1 MAGANRESSDQNF
14 NNDNV
19 HLSSLISKE
28 LVKSK
33 SKKIFIF
40 TSSIQSFLNNDYGK
54 SKAKA
59 EEYFT
64 RIKNKNVQV
73 KILNLTNIF
82 GKWSKPNYNSVIA
95 TFCYNINHNKKIKI
109 SNQVAF
115 IEIEDNLFQLS
126 SEAVNENGVYYLPTE
141 SFFGIIQNL
150 SDSSIKYTNN
160 EIRFT
165 SIFADKKIVKKNV
178 DLRSEKEKWEFKTIV
193 IDAGHGGKDPG
204 AVGYRGTKEKDIA
217 LDVAKRLEKK
227 LSKNMNVK
235 IIMTRDED
243 VFLRL
248 SERTKIANE
257 SNGNLFISIHTNAAE
272 DRRASGFET
281 FLIGPNKN
289 EAAVRVAAR
298 ENAVLELEGTSDK
311 KLTNEDLIQA
321 TIAQSAFASKSEQF
335 ASMVQKEIKKRV
347 QSRDRGV
354 KQAGFYVLMGASMPN
369 VLVELGFIS
378 NPSEEKKLRS
388 PQYRDQLA
396 TAIYRAV
403 EQYQKTL

>member
-1 MAGANRESSDQNF
+1 VKSFKIYIRPFYIIFLITQLFSSAETKLKLLENNQLIGEVSTIQNK
-14 NNDNV
+14 N
-19 HLSSLISKE
+19 LISINDFIE
-28 LVKSK
+28 ITNSK
-33 SKKIFIF
+33 NFINDKTEKIIF
-40 TSSIQSFLNNDYGK
+40 YIDD
-54 SKAKA
+54 
-59 EEYFT
+59 
-64 RIKNKNVQV
+64 
-73 KILNLTNIF
+73 
-82 GKWSKPNYNSVIA
+82 
-95 TFCYNINHNKKIKI
+95 KKIKLT
-109 SNQVAF
+109 NQIPF
-115 IEIEDNLFQLS
+115 IMIDDNLYQLS
-126 SEAVNENGVYYLPTE
+126 SNVIKSNNNYYVPAE
-141 SFFGIIQNL
+141 SFFSIVNNL
-150 SDSSIKYTNN
+150 SNTVSITLNTSEINFSKLN
-160 EIRFT
+160 EI
-165 SIFADKKIVKKNV
+165 SKKTIKV

-227 LSKNMNVK
+227 LAKNMKVK
-235 IIMTRDED
+235 IVMTRDED
-243 VFLRL
+243 IFLRL

-257 SNGNLFISIHTNAAE
+257 SNGSLFISIHTNAAE

-281 FLIGPNKN
+281 FLIGQNKN

-298 ENAVLELEGTSDK
+298 ENAVLELEGSTGK
-311 KLTNEDLIQA
+311 KLTDEDLIKA

-335 ASMVQKEIKKRV
+335 ASLVQKEIKKRV
-347 QSRDRGV
+347 QSKDRGV

>member
-1 MAGANRESSDQNF
+1 M
-14 NNDNV
+14 
-19 HLSSLISKE
+19 I
-28 LVKSK
+28 
-33 SKKIFIF
+33 
-40 TSSIQSFLNNDYGK
+40 
-54 SKAKA
+54 
-59 EEYFT
+59 
-64 RIKNKNVQV
+64 
-73 KILNLTNIF
+73 
-82 GKWSKPNYNSVIA
+82 
-95 TFCYNINHNKKIKI
+95 
-109 SNQVAF
+109 
-115 IEIEDNLFQLS
+115 
-126 SEAVNENGVYYLPTE
+126 NENGIYYLPTE
-141 SFFGIIQNL
+141 SFFRIIQNL
-150 SDSSIKYTNN
+150 SNSSSIKYTNN

-165 SIFADKKIVKKNV
+165 SISPDKKIITKNV

-298 ENAVLELEGTSDK
+298 ENAVLELEGTTGK

-403 EQYQKTL
+403 EQLSLIHI

>member
-1 MAGANRESSDQNF
+1 VKLLRINFQLFSIIFLFSNLCANSESNLKVFENNALIGEIKTIQNKKLF
-14 NNDNV
+14 SVNDF
-19 HLSSLISKE
+19 IKIT
-28 LVKSK
+28 KSRK
-33 SKKIFIF
+33 FINEKTQKVVF
-40 TSSIQSFLNNDYGK
+40 YLD
-54 SKAKA
+54 
-59 EEYFT
+59 
-64 RIKNKNVQV
+64 
-73 KILNLTNIF
+73 
-82 GKWSKPNYNSVIA
+82 
-95 TFCYNINHNKKIKI
+95 NKKIKI
-109 SNQVAF
+109 SNQITF
-115 IEIEDNLFQLS
+115 IEIEDNLFQLTS
-126 SEAVNENGVYYLPTE
+126 KVVNQNDNYYMPTE

-150 SDSSIKYTNN
+150 SSSSSIKYSND
-160 EIRFT
+160 EIRIT
-165 SIFADKKIVKKNV
+165 STPGLKKTIKTV
-178 DLRSEKEKWEFKTIV
+178 DLRNEKEKWEFKTIV

-217 LDVAKRLEKK
+217 LDVAKRLEEK
-227 LSKNMNVK
+227 LSKNMDVK
-235 IIMTRDED
+235 IVMTREED
-243 VFLRL
+243 IFLRL

-298 ENAVLELEGTSDK
+298 ENAVLELEGITGK
-311 KLTNEDLIQA
+311 KLSNEDLIQA

-347 QSRDRGV
+347 QSKDRGV

-396 TAIYRAV
+396 SAIYRAV

>member
-1 MAGANRESSDQNF
+1 MKLLRTCFQLFLTIFLFSHLCAKTESKVKVFENGVLVGEISTIQNKKLF
-14 NNDNV
+14 SVNDLIEITKSNN
-19 HLSSLISKE
+19 
-28 LVKSK
+28 
-33 SKKIFIF
+33 FI
-40 TSSIQSFLNNDYGK
+40 NDKTQKVVFY
-54 SKAKA
+54 
-59 EEYFT
+59 
-64 RIKNKNVQV
+64 VD
-73 KILNLTNIF
+73 
-82 GKWSKPNYNSVIA
+82 
-95 TFCYNINHNKKIKI
+95 NKKIKI

-165 SIFADKKIVKKNV
+165 SISSDKKIITKNV

-298 ENAVLELEGTSDK
+298 ENAVLELEGSTGK

>member
-1 MAGANRESSDQNF
+1 MVKLLRINFQIFLIIFLFSNLYANSESKVKVFQNNVLIGEINTIQNKKLF
-14 NNDNV
+14 SVNDFIEITKSNN
-19 HLSSLISKE
+19 
-28 LVKSK
+28 
-33 SKKIFIF
+33 FI
-40 TSSIQSFLNNDYGK
+40 
-54 SKAKA
+54 
-59 EEYFT
+59 
-64 RIKNKNVQV
+64 
-73 KILNLTNIF
+73 
-82 GKWSKPNYNSVIA
+82 NYKTQKVVFYID
-95 TFCYNINHNKKIKI
+95 NKKIKI
-109 SNQVAF
+109 SNQVTF

-126 SEAVNENGVYYLPTE
+126 SNVINKSGVYYLPTE

-150 SDSSIKYTNN
+150 SDSSSIKYTNN

-165 SIFADKKIVKKNV
+165 SISTDKKIVKKNV
-178 DLRSEKEKWEFKTIV
+178 DLRSEMEKWKFKTIV

-227 LSKNMNVK
+227 LSKNMNIK

-298 ENAVLELEGTSDK
+298 ENAVLELEGTTDK

-321 TIAQSAFASKSEQF
+321 TIAQSSFASKSEQF

>member
-1 MAGANRESSDQNF
+1 MKLLRTYFQLFSIIFLLSHLCAKTESKIKVFENNVLIGEIHTIQNKKLF
-14 NNDNV
+14 SVNDF
-19 HLSSLISKE
+19 IE
-28 LVKSK
+28 ITKSRK
-33 SKKIFIF
+33 FINEKTQKVIF
-40 TSSIQSFLNNDYGK
+40 YVG
-54 SKAKA
+54 
-59 EEYFT
+59 
-64 RIKNKNVQV
+64 
-73 KILNLTNIF
+73 
-82 GKWSKPNYNSVIA
+82 
-95 TFCYNINHNKKIKI
+95 NKKIKI
-109 SNQVAF
+109 SNQITF
-115 IEIEDNLFQLS
+115 IEIEDNLFQL
-126 SEAVNENGVYYLPTE
+126 ATKVVNQNDNYYVPTE
-141 SFFGIIQNL
+141 SFFNIIQSL
-150 SDSSIKYTNN
+150 SDSLSTKYTND

-165 SIFADKKIVKKNV
+165 SIPVNEKTVKTV

-243 VFLRL
+243 IFLRL

-298 ENAVLELEGTSDK
+298 ENAVLELEGKTGQ

-347 QSRDRGV
+347 QSKDRGV

>member
-1 MAGANRESSDQNF
+1 MKLFIIYFRLFLILIISSQIFANNNQSLKFFENNVLLGEIKTIQNNQF
-14 NNDNV
+14 FSAND
-19 HLSSLISKE
+19 LAKI
-28 LVKSK
+28 SK
-33 SKKIFIF
+33 SKKFINDQTEKIIFYV
-40 TSSIQSFLNNDYGK
+40 D
-54 SKAKA
+54 
-59 EEYFT
+59 
-64 RIKNKNVQV
+64 
-73 KILNLTNIF
+73 
-82 GKWSKPNYNSVIA
+82 
-95 TFCYNINHNKKIKI
+95 NKKIKVTSDI
-109 SNQVAF
+109 TF
-115 IEIEDNLFQLS
+115 ILIEDTLYQLS
-126 SEAVNENGVYYLPTE
+126 SKVIKDKNEYYLPVD
-141 SFFGIIQNL
+141 SFFNIINSL
-150 SDSSIKYTNN
+150 SKDLSVTMGSQSISFSTKKTTLNP
-160 EIRFT
+160 
-165 SIFADKKIVKKNV
+165 SKKI
-178 DLRSEKEKWEFKTIV
+178 DLRTEKQKWEFKTIV

-227 LSKNMNVK
+227 LSKNLNVK
-235 IIMTRDED
+235 IVMTRDED
-243 VFLRL
+243 IFLRL
-248 SERTKIANE
+248 SERTRIANE
-257 SNGNLFISIHTNAAE
+257 NNGSLFISIHTNAAE

-298 ENAVLELEGTSDK
+298 ENAVLELEGISGQ
-311 KLTNEDLIQA
+311 KLTNEDLIKA

-335 ASMVQKEIKKRV
+335 ASMVQGEIKKRV
-347 QSRDRGV
+347 QSKDRGV

>member
-1 MAGANRESSDQNF
+1 MKLFIIYFRLFLILIISSQIFANNNQSLKFFENNVLLGEIKTIQNNQF
-14 NNDNV
+14 FSVND
-19 HLSSLISKE
+19 LAKI
-28 LVKSK
+28 SK
-33 SKKIFIF
+33 SKKFINDQTEKIIFYV
-40 TSSIQSFLNNDYGK
+40 D
-54 SKAKA
+54 
-59 EEYFT
+59 
-64 RIKNKNVQV
+64 
-73 KILNLTNIF
+73 
-82 GKWSKPNYNSVIA
+82 
-95 TFCYNINHNKKIKI
+95 NKKIKVTSDI
-109 SNQVAF
+109 TF
-115 IEIEDNLFQLS
+115 ILIEDTLYQLS
-126 SEAVNENGVYYLPTE
+126 SKVIKDKNEYYLPVD
-141 SFFGIIQNL
+141 SFFNIINSL
-150 SDSSIKYTNN
+150 SKDLSVTMGSQSISFSTKKTTLNP
-160 EIRFT
+160 
-165 SIFADKKIVKKNV
+165 SKKI
-178 DLRSEKEKWEFKTIV
+178 DLRTEKQKWEFKTIV

-227 LSKNMNVK
+227 LSKNLNVK
-235 IIMTRDED
+235 IVMTRDED

-248 SERTKIANE
+248 SERTRIANE
-257 SNGNLFISIHTNAAE
+257 NNGSLFISIHTNAAE

-298 ENAVLELEGTSDK
+298 ENAVLELEGISGQ
-311 KLTNEDLIQA
+311 KLTNEDLIKA

-335 ASMVQKEIKKRV
+335 ASMVQGEIKKRV
-347 QSRDRGV
+347 QSKDRGV

>member
-1 MAGANRESSDQNF
+1 MKSFKIYIRPFYIIFLITQLFSSAETKLKLLENNQLIGEVSTIQNK
-14 NNDNV
+14 N
-19 HLSSLISKE
+19 LIS
-28 LVKSK
+28 
-33 SKKIFIF
+33 I
-40 TSSIQSFLNNDYGK
+40 ND
-54 SKAKA
+54 
-59 EEYFT
+59 
-64 RIKNKNVQV
+64 
-73 KILNLTNIF
+73 
-82 GKWSKPNYNSVIA
+82 
-95 TFCYNINHNKKIKI
+95 
-109 SNQVAF
+109 F
-115 IEIEDNLFQLS
+115 IEITNSKNFINDKTEKIIFYIDDIKIKLTNQIPFIMIDDNLYQLS
-126 SEAVNENGVYYLPTE
+126 SNVIKSNNNYYVPAE
-141 SFFGIIQNL
+141 SFFSIVNNL
-150 SDSSIKYTNN
+150 SNTISITLNTN
-160 EIRFT
+160 EINFT
-165 SIFADKKIVKKNV
+165 KLTEISKKTIKV

-227 LSKNMNVK
+227 LAKNMKVK
-235 IIMTRDED
+235 IVMTRDED
-243 VFLRL
+243 IFLRL

-257 SNGNLFISIHTNAAE
+257 SNGSLFISIHTNAAE

-281 FLIGPNKN
+281 FLIGQNKN

-298 ENAVLELEGTSDK
+298 ENAVLELEGSTGK
-311 KLTNEDLIQA
+311 KLTNEDLIKA

-335 ASMVQKEIKKRV
+335 ASLVQKEIKKRV
-347 QSRDRGV
+347 QSKDRGV

>member
-1 MAGANRESSDQNF
+1 LTIILFSHLCAKTESKVKVFENGVLVGEISTIQNKKLF
-14 NNDNV
+14 SVNDLIEITKSNN
-19 HLSSLISKE
+19 
-28 LVKSK
+28 
-33 SKKIFIF
+33 FI
-40 TSSIQSFLNNDYGK
+40 NDKTQKVVFY
-54 SKAKA
+54 
-59 EEYFT
+59 
-64 RIKNKNVQV
+64 VD
-73 KILNLTNIF
+73 
-82 GKWSKPNYNSVIA
+82 
-95 TFCYNINHNKKIKI
+95 NKKIKI
-109 SNQVAF
+109 SNQITF

-165 SIFADKKIVKKNV
+165 SISSEKKTITKNV
-178 DLRSEKEKWEFKTIV
+178 DLQNEKKKWEFKTVV

-227 LSKNMNVK
+227 LSKNMNVR

-243 VFLRL
+243 IFLRL

-298 ENAVLELEGTSDK
+298 ENAVLELEGSTDK

-335 ASMVQKEIKKRV
+335 ASIVQKEIKKRV

>member
-1 MAGANRESSDQNF
+1 MKLFIIYFRLFLILIISSHIFANNNQTLKFFENNVLLGEIKTIQNNQF
-14 NNDNV
+14 FSVNDLAKITN
-19 HLSSLISKE
+19 
-28 LVKSK
+28 
-33 SKKIFIF
+33 SKKFINEQTEKIIFYV
-40 TSSIQSFLNNDYGK
+40 D
-54 SKAKA
+54 
-59 EEYFT
+59 
-64 RIKNKNVQV
+64 
-73 KILNLTNIF
+73 
-82 GKWSKPNYNSVIA
+82 
-95 TFCYNINHNKKIKI
+95 NKKIKVTNDI
-109 SNQVAF
+109 AF
-115 IEIEDNLFQLS
+115 ILIEDSLYQLS
-126 SEAVNENGVYYLPTE
+126 SKVIKDKNDYYLPID
-141 SFFGIIQNL
+141 SFFNIINNL
-150 SDSSIKYTNN
+150 SKDFSAAL
-160 EIRFT
+160 T
-165 SIFADKKIVKKNV
+165 SQRISFSTKKITVTPNKKV
-178 DLRSEKEKWEFKTIV
+178 DLSNEKQKWEFKTIV

-227 LSKNMNVK
+227 LSKNLNVK
-235 IIMTRDED
+235 IVMTRDED
-243 VFLRL
+243 IFLRL

-257 SNGNLFISIHTNAAE
+257 NNGSLFISIHTNAAE

-298 ENAVLELEGTSDK
+298 ENAVLELEGISGQ
-311 KLTNEDLIQA
+311 KLTNEDLIKA

-335 ASMVQKEIKKRV
+335 ASMVQGEIKKRV
-347 QSRDRGV
+347 QSKDRGV

>member
-1 MAGANRESSDQNF
+1 VKSFRIYIRPFYIIFLITQLFSSAETKLKLLENNQLIGEVSTIQNK
-14 NNDNV
+14 N
-19 HLSSLISKE
+19 LISINDFIE
-28 LVKSK
+28 ITNSK
-33 SKKIFIF
+33 NFINDKTEKIIF
-40 TSSIQSFLNNDYGK
+40 YIDD
-54 SKAKA
+54 
-59 EEYFT
+59 
-64 RIKNKNVQV
+64 
-73 KILNLTNIF
+73 
-82 GKWSKPNYNSVIA
+82 
-95 TFCYNINHNKKIKI
+95 KKIKLT
-109 SNQVAF
+109 NQIPF
-115 IEIEDNLFQLS
+115 IMIDDNLYQLS
-126 SEAVNENGVYYLPTE
+126 SNVIKSNNNYYVPAE
-141 SFFGIIQNL
+141 SFFSIVNNL
-150 SDSSIKYTNN
+150 SNTVSITLNTSEINFSKLN
-160 EIRFT
+160 EI
-165 SIFADKKIVKKNV
+165 SKKTIKV

-227 LSKNMNVK
+227 LAKNMKVK
-235 IIMTRDED
+235 IVMTRDED
-243 VFLRL
+243 IFLRL

-257 SNGNLFISIHTNAAE
+257 SNGSLFISIHTNAAE

-281 FLIGPNKN
+281 FLIGQNKN

-298 ENAVLELEGTSDK
+298 ENAVLELEGSTGK
-311 KLTNEDLIQA
+311 KLTDEDLIKA

-335 ASMVQKEIKKRV
+335 ASLVQKEIKKRV
-347 QSRDRGV
+347 QSKDRGV

>member
-1 MAGANRESSDQNF
+1 MKLLRTCFQLFLTIFLFSHLCAKTESKIKVFYNDLLIGEINTIQNKKLF
-14 NNDNV
+14 SVNDFIQITN
-19 HLSSLISKE
+19 
-28 LVKSK
+28 
-33 SKKIFIF
+33 SKKFI
-40 TSSIQSFLNNDYGK
+40 NNK
-54 SKAKA
+54 TQKAVF
-59 EEYFT
+59 Y
-64 RIKNKNVQV
+64 V
-73 KILNLTNIF
+73 
-82 GKWSKPNYNSVIA
+82 GD
-95 TFCYNINHNKKIKI
+95 KKIKI
-109 SNQVAF
+109 SNQITF
-115 IEIEDNLFQLS
+115 IEIEDTLFQLS
-126 SEAVNENGVYYLPTE
+126 SEVINENGIYYLPTE
-141 SFFGIIQNL
+141 SFFRIIQNL
-150 SDSSIKYTNN
+150 SDSSSIKYTNN

-165 SIFADKKIVKKNV
+165 SISPDKKIITKNV

-298 ENAVLELEGTSDK
+298 ENAVLELEGTTGK

>member
-1 MAGANRESSDQNF
+1 MRLLKTYLQILVIIFLSSQLFAKTDSKLKVF
-14 NNDNV
+14 EDNV
-19 HLSSLISKE
+19 LIGEINTIQNKTLFSVNDFIE
-28 LVKSK
+28 ITK
-33 SKKIFIF
+33 SKKFI
-40 TSSIQSFLNNDYGK
+40 NDKTQKVVFY
-54 SKAKA
+54 
-59 EEYFT
+59 
-64 RIKNKNVQV
+64 VD
-73 KILNLTNIF
+73 
-82 GKWSKPNYNSVIA
+82 
-95 TFCYNINHNKKIKI
+95 NKKIKI
-109 SNQVAF
+109 SNQVTF
-115 IEIEDNLFQLS
+115 IEIEDNLFQLTS
-126 SEAVNENGVYYLPTE
+126 KVLNQNDNYYMPIE
-141 SFFGIIQNL
+141 SFFGIIQSL
-150 SDSSIKYTNN
+150 SSTSSIKYTND
-160 EIRFT
+160 EIRLT
-165 SIFADKKIVKKNV
+165 SISGLKKTIKTV

-298 ENAVLELEGTSDK
+298 ENAVLELEGTTGK

-347 QSRDRGV
+347 QSKDRGV

>member
-1 MAGANRESSDQNF
+1 MKLLRTYFQLFSIIFLLTHLFAKTESKIKVFENNVLVGEINTIQNKNLF
-14 NNDNV
+14 SVNDFIEITN
-19 HLSSLISKE
+19 
-28 LVKSK
+28 
-33 SKKIFIF
+33 SKKFI
-40 TSSIQSFLNNDYGK
+40 NNK
-54 SKAKA
+54 TQKAVF
-59 EEYFT
+59 Y
-64 RIKNKNVQV
+64 VD
-73 KILNLTNIF
+73 
-82 GKWSKPNYNSVIA
+82 
-95 TFCYNINHNKKIKI
+95 NKKIKI
-109 SNQVAF
+109 SNQITF

-126 SEAVNENGVYYLPTE
+126 SEVVNENGVYYLPTE

-150 SDSSIKYTNN
+150 SDSPSIKYTNN

-165 SIFADKKIVKKNV
+165 SIFADKKIVKENV
-178 DLRSEKEKWEFKTIV
+178 DLRSEREKWEFKTIV

-298 ENAVLELEGTSDK
+298 ENAVLELEGTTGK

-378 NPSEEKKLRS
+378 NPLEEKKLRS

>member
-1 MAGANRESSDQNF
+1 MKLLRTCFQLFLTILLFSHLCAKTESKVKVFENGVLVGEISTIQNKKLF
-14 NNDNV
+14 SVNDLIEITKSNN
-19 HLSSLISKE
+19 
-28 LVKSK
+28 
-33 SKKIFIF
+33 FI
-40 TSSIQSFLNNDYGK
+40 NDKTQKVVFY
-54 SKAKA
+54 
-59 EEYFT
+59 
-64 RIKNKNVQV
+64 VD
-73 KILNLTNIF
+73 
-82 GKWSKPNYNSVIA
+82 
-95 TFCYNINHNKKIKI
+95 NKKIKI

-165 SIFADKKIVKKNV
+165 SISSDKKIITKNV
-178 DLRSEKEKWEFKTIV
+178 DLQNEKKKWEFKTIV

-235 IIMTRDED
+235 VIMTRDED

-248 SERTKIANE
+248 SERTKIANDNKG
-257 SNGNLFISIHTNAAE
+257 SLFISIHTNAAE

-281 FLIGPNKN
+281 FLIGLNKN
-289 EAAVRVAAR
+289 EYAAKVAAR
-298 ENAVLELEGTSDK
+298 ENAVLDLEGSANKD
-311 KLTNEDLIQA
+311 LSGEDLIQA
-321 TIAQSAFASKSEQF
+321 TMAQASFAAYSETF
-335 ASMVQKEIKKRV
+335 ADLVQKEIKKRV
-347 QSRDRGV
+347 QSKDRGV
-354 KQAGFYVLMGASMPN
+354 KQAGFVVLARASMPN

-378 NPSEEKKLRS
+378 NPAEEKKLRS
-388 PQYRDQLA
+388 PQYREQLA

-403 EQYQKTL
+403 EQYKKTL

>member
-1 MAGANRESSDQNF
+1 MKSFRIYIRPFYIIFLITQLFSSAETKLKLLENNQLIGEVSTIQNK
-14 NNDNV
+14 N
-19 HLSSLISKE
+19 LISINDFIE
-28 LVKSK
+28 ITNSK
-33 SKKIFIF
+33 NFINDKTEKIIF
-40 TSSIQSFLNNDYGK
+40 YIDD
-54 SKAKA
+54 
-59 EEYFT
+59 
-64 RIKNKNVQV
+64 
-73 KILNLTNIF
+73 
-82 GKWSKPNYNSVIA
+82 
-95 TFCYNINHNKKIKI
+95 KKIKLT
-109 SNQVAF
+109 NQIPF
-115 IEIEDNLFQLS
+115 IMIDDNLYQLS
-126 SEAVNENGVYYLPTE
+126 SNVIKSNNNYYVPAE
-141 SFFGIIQNL
+141 SFFSIVNNL
-150 SDSSIKYTNN
+150 SNTVSITLNTN
-160 EIRFT
+160 EINF
-165 SIFADKKIVKKNV
+165 SKLNEISKKTIKV

-227 LSKNMNVK
+227 LAKNMKVK
-235 IIMTRDED
+235 IVMTRDED
-243 VFLRL
+243 IFLRL

-257 SNGNLFISIHTNAAE
+257 SNGSLFISIHTNAAE

-281 FLIGPNKN
+281 FLIGQNKN

-298 ENAVLELEGTSDK
+298 ENAVLELEGSTGK
-311 KLTNEDLIQA
+311 KLTDEDLIKA

-335 ASMVQKEIKKRV
+335 ASLVQKEIKKRV
-347 QSRDRGV
+347 QSKDRGV